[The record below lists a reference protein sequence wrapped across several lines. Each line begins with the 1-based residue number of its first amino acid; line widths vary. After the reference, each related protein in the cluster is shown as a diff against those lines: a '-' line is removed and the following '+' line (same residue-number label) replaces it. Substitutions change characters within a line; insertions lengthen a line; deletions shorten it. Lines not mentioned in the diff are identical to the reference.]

1 MSTERRLVLTAGTV
15 ELRRR
20 LDPSA
25 WVVFGQLLLE
35 STGNGDTA
43 EASVSVRSLAAQ
55 LGLAKDTVARALNR
69 LRQAGLVDAS
79 QSRTAAGVYATGCYT
94 LTIPTA
100 ITLDD
105 LTPPPPS
112 TTPRTARTA
121 RTARTPPSPR
131 STATTQLSLSL
142 TP

>member
-25 WVVFGQLLLE
+25 WVVFEQLLLE
-35 STGNGDTA
+35 STDCGDGCR
-43 EASVSVRSLAAQ
+43 ASVSVRSLAAQ

-69 LRQAGLVDAS
+69 LRRAGLVEGS
-79 QSRTAAGVYATGCYT
+79 QSRTATGVYAIGTYT
-94 LTIPTA
+94 LSVPTSV
-100 ITLDD
+100 TVDD
-105 LTPPPPS
+105 LSQTPPLTSSALPPS
-112 TTPRTARTA
+112 
-121 RTARTPPSPR
+121 R
-131 STATTQLSLSL
+131 STATTAQLALPL